1 MADLT
6 WQIMALGTL
15 LHLRNE
21 LKSLANAL
29 IFRISNG
36 SEIVTPFGILKAT
49 PPDLSKKNLDT
60 VGEDPD
66 RANTPPAVEE
76 LLRQKNYPSN
86 ITDQLYLIHA
96 TKIVRQRTAART
108 GLYQV
113 RAWIESENS
122 ASLSQIKRVSYRL
135 HDDFPRQV
143 VSNTVRAD
151 NFELWLTAYGEF
163 NLVAYVELK
172 DGSGQWLT
180 RFLDLPGRPPE

>member
-1 MADLT
+1 MTDLT
-6 WQIMALGTL
+6 WQLIALGTL

-21 LKSLANAL
+21 LKFLANAI
-29 IFRISNG
+29 IFRINHG
-36 SEIVTPFGILKAT
+36 SEIVTPFGTLKSI

-66 RANTPPAVEE
+66 KANTPPAVEE
-76 LLRQKNYPSN
+76 LLQQKNYPPT
-86 ITDQLYLIHA
+86 ITNQVYLIHA
-96 TKIVRQRTAART
+96 TKIVRQRTPSRT

-113 RAWIESENS
+113 RVWIEAENS
-122 ASLSQIKRVSYRL
+122 TSLSQIKRVSYRL
-135 HDDFPRQV
+135 HDEFPKQV

-163 NLVAYVELK
+163 NLVAYVEFK